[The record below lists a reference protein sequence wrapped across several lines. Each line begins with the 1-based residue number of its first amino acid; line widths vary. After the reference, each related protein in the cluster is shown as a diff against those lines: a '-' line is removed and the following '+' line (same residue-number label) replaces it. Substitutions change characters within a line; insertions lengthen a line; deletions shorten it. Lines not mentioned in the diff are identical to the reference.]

1 MRAPNLAMIVVA
13 LIVGSMAVL
22 LVISSTSRQPE
33 TRSTASLIGGDA
45 GSVSGNGFTL
55 TSTSIEPPADDATFP
70 AGPHVDL
77 VNQNCLSCHSASMV
91 LTQPRLKPEQ
101 WTAIVEKMRDVYKA
115 PIAAGD
121 VPAITAYLAGLGAG
135 DEKPG
140 D

>member
-1 MRAPNLAMIVVA
+1 MRRLLLVT
-13 LIVGSMAVL
+13 LAVL
-22 LVISSTSRQPE
+22 L
-33 TRSTASLIGGDA
+33 IGGSLA
-45 GSVSGNGFTL
+45 LLFARRSPPQAPASPPGSEVASASSVSGNGFTL

-70 AGPHVDL
+70 PGPHVDV

-91 LTQPRLKPEQ
+91 LTQPALKPEQ

-135 DEKPG
+135 KTKPG